1 MRWNWIRLD
10 LEEETSTIG
19 PGYLSAPEAIAPMQ
33 PQVETRIDLYPT
45 MQPAAH
51 YWLSAQSDDDSLTI
65 GRFVYGLDSCRGDI
79 KDAEF
84 EAGHWVSSFL
94 ARQGDRDEN

>member
-19 PGYLSAPEAIAPMQ
+19 PGYFSAPEAIAPMQ
-33 PQVETRIDLYPT
+33 PQIETLIDLYPT

-51 YWLSAQSDDDSLTI
+51 YWLSAQTDDDTLVI
-65 GRFVYGLDSCRGDI
+65 GRFVYGLYTYRGNDTDS
-79 KDAEF
+79 EF
-84 EAGHWVSSFL
+84 EASHWVSSFL
-94 ARQGDRDEN
+94 ARHDGHDEW